1 MGSFRKT
8 FLKWHFF
15 VGAMLDLGGGI
26 IFVWSLGMFGATII
40 SQKFD
45 KKQGAGEA
53 MKVVKLEA
61 G

>member
-1 MGSFRKT
+1 
-8 FLKWHFF
+8 
-15 VGAMLDLGGGI
+15 MLDLGGGI

-40 SQKFD
+40 SQKFN
-45 KKQGAGEA
+45 KKQGVGEA